1 MMMTREAFLPA
12 FTQTRHGR
20 LFELLRDTDDRFRP
34 AAKDP
39 VPVAQDDAALMAFR
53 DVALGSWA
61 R

>member
-1 MMMTREAFLPA
+1 MNARLMR
-12 FTQTRHGR
+12 QDWHGR

-34 AAKDP
+34 AAKDS